1 MERPMADP
9 TTPPAPPTAPIPESG
24 QSRGYPPGGRSV
36 EAGRGVAWWTAAW
49 RLFAASPWIFI
60 AMIVVFI
67 VLTVTLALIPVAGS
81 VATTV
86 LAPVFAGGVFA
97 GCRALD
103 RGGELTI
110 GHLFAGFADRLGPL
124 VVVGLLYLA
133 GSFVIVFVFMA
144 LLFAVIGASGIT
156 VLLMG
161 DPVQAGVAML
171 ATLGMGALF
180 AVLIVA
186 LLGIPLLMAYWFAP
200 ALVALRNDEPVAAMK
215 TSFSACLANFLP
227 FLVYGLLGL
236 AFAIVASIPLGLG
249 WLVLAPVGVA
259 SVYTSYKDIFG
270 D

>member
-1 MERPMADP
+1 MIGSRPTEINPRGAAWRKKPGQRRGPAHPEGSVSEREGCATVQPFPRRTMERPMADP

-124 VVVGLLYLA
+124 VVVG
-133 GSFVIVFVFMA
+133 
-144 LLFAVIGASGIT
+144 
-156 VLLMG
+156 
-161 DPVQAGVAML
+161 
-171 ATLGMGALF
+171 
-180 AVLIVA
+180 
-186 LLGIPLLMAYWFAP
+186 
-200 ALVALRNDEPVAAMK
+200 
-215 TSFSACLANFLP
+215 
-227 FLVYGLLGL
+227 
-236 AFAIVASIPLGLG
+236 
-249 WLVLAPVGVA
+249 
-259 SVYTSYKDIFG
+259 
-270 D
+270 